1 MSTETNTEIP
11 NDITHADFSGAFWKL
26 EAQEQRSI
34 LRNEACKLGITSIQA
49 EYDGYGDSG
58 NVEDVS
64 FTPAPTADETRAAVQ
79 VLESLFTDFI
89 WMFAYGLHPG
99 FENNDGGWGTFEWD
113 LTADK
118 INLSHHDRY
127 VEHDTTEHEGI

>member
-1 MSTETNTEIP
+1 MTIEITSGIP
-11 NDITHADFSGAFWKL
+11 TDITHADFSGAFWRL
-26 EAQEQRSI
+26 EKQQQRTT
-34 LRNEACKLGITSIQA
+34 LRNELCKLGIASVQA

-64 FTPAPTADETRAAVQ
+64 LTPAPTVDETKETVRL
-79 VLESLFTDFI
+79 LESILSDFI

-99 FENNDGGWGTFEWD
+99 FENNEGGWGAFEWD
-113 LTADK
+113 LAADK